1 MADALQMLNVGRD
14 NEFKTMIKLLED
26 IKNKRNGTYLDG
38 RELTQGL
45 YKYIDETITRNN
57 KQYQMER
64 GGTF

>member
-1 MADALQMLNVGRD
+1 MLNVGRD